1 MTIINLTTRFSCS
14 LETCFDLARDID
26 AHQLSTAQTSERAI
40 TGRTTGLCELGD
52 TITWEAKHFGIT
64 QQLTVEITKFN
75 RPYFFE
81 DRMVKGAFKSMR
93 HEHHFESTGN
103 TTVMTDKFMYEV
115 PFGIFG
121 RIFDSLI
128 LKRYLRKFLS
138 ERNEVLKHLAEKN
151 V

>member
-1 MTIINLTTRFSCS
+1 MTVINLTTPIDGDI
-14 LETCFDLARDID
+14 EVCFDLARDID
-26 AHQLSTAQTSERAI
+26 IHQLSTIKSNERAI
-40 TGRTTGLCELGD
+40 GGRMTGLCELGD
-52 TITWEAKHFGIT
+52 TITWEARHFGVT

-93 HEHHFESTGN
+93 HEHHFEGTGT
-103 TTVMTDKFMYEV
+103 TTVMTDKFVYEV

-128 LKRYLRKFLS
+128 LKKYLSRFLR
-138 ERNEVLKHLAEKN
+138 ERNQVLKELAEKN